1 MTEKLSDT
9 GRKTM
14 LDPLLAAGWKQL
26 DGRDA
31 ITKTYEFADFTEAF
45 AFMTRAA
52 MWAEKWNH
60 HPEWT
65 NVWNRVTVTL
75 TTHDVGGLSAQDVKL
90 ARKMDQLTP
99 CPSPTCLPSRSPMA
113 SPWATRCRPSC

>member
-1 MTEKLSDT
+1 MTERLSDT
-9 GRKTM
+9 ERKTM
-14 LDPLLAAGWKQL
+14 LDPLLETGWHLL

-31 ITKTYEFADFTEAF
+31 ITKTYAFSDFTEAF

-65 NVWNRVTVTL
+65 NIWNRVTVTL

-90 ARKMDQLTP
+90 ARKLDQLT
-99 CPSPTCLPSRSPMA
+99 T
-113 SPWATRCRPSC
+113 

>member
-90 ARKMDQLTP
+90 ARKMDQLTQ
-99 CPSPTCLPSRSPMA
+99 
-113 SPWATRCRPSC
+113 

>member
-14 LDPLLAAGWKQL
+14 LHPLLDAGWQQL

-31 ITKTYEFADFTEAF
+31 ITKTYEFSDFTEAF

-65 NVWNRVTVTL
+65 NIWNRVTVTL

-90 ARKMDQLTP
+90 ARKLDQLT
-99 CPSPTCLPSRSPMA
+99 S
-113 SPWATRCRPSC
+113 

>member
-14 LDPLLAAGWKQL
+14 LEPLLAAGWQQL

-65 NVWNRVTVTL
+65 NIWNRVTVTL

-90 ARKMDQLTP
+90 ARKLDQLTP
-99 CPSPTCLPSRSPMA
+99 
-113 SPWATRCRPSC
+113 